1 MEPAKQG
8 RVLSRHNKQ
17 ANLDF
22 KIQNQKNKEALKHTK
37 KNHKTRTRQ
46 NEKIGKFQKESEKSR
61 NKNVIKS

>member
-22 KIQNQKNKEALKHTK
+22 KIQNQKNKEALKHTERKTTRPEQDRMRKQANFK
-37 KNHKTRTRQ
+37 KN
-46 NEKIGKFQKESEKSR
+46 QKNLETKM
-61 NKNVIKS
+61 